1 MPTASRAG
9 DSTHEEAG
17 RHLVPA
23 DGVTARG
30 TAFWRTPASLVIIA
44 ATVVGLVLRVLL
56 LTRPGFLTSG
66 TIEYDDGV
74 YLGAA
79 VRLLQGALPYRDFA
93 YVQPPGIL
101 VVSLPFALVA
111 KVVSAPAG
119 LAAARVAT
127 AIAGAACVPLA
138 GRLMLRKGVLAA
150 LVTCGFLAVYPAD
163 VLTARTL
170 LLEPWMNL
178 CCLLAANAAFT
189 HGRSVGVGRP
199 GGRSGPVGRGSTGGR
214 SGPVGRGRPLGQGR
228 LASPRRLAWAG
239 AALGFA
245 TAIKFWAAVPA
256 AVLLCFLLVRDGRW
270 RRARGYLAA
279 LVAGFVVPTI
289 PFAAAAPVAFVRS
302 TLFDQVTRMGS
313 YTSFAARLA
322 YLTGLMPVIDSHGQL
337 NLTTGTH
344 SMLAVGS
351 NGTMVI
357 NGIGRMPYAVAALG
371 IVVLAAAYLRRPA
384 SRSPLD
390 WFALAVAAASGVAVS
405 LYSAFFYHYPAFP
418 APWLAI
424 ALGTAAGAA
433 SRVAGKQTG
442 ARRQPTT
449 EEPAGS
455 RDLGAAGGRGIIRR
469 PAGRLAVAVAAVA
482 AVALFAI
489 AADEGSQLAAQT
501 APPSPR
507 AAADIIPAGACVV
520 TDQVSFTIAADRF
533 TSASPGCPDVLDSLA
548 ATLTLSGGVSVPGGA
563 GRIPRVTAGWEAVFG
578 KAQYVWLSQGYQARI
593 PWTDGLRS
601 WFDAHFR
608 LVRTFR
614 DYGRSTLYE
623 RIG

>member
-17 RHLVPA
+17 RRLVPA

-30 TAFWRTPASLVIIA
+30 AAFWRIPASLVIIA
-44 ATVVGLVLRVLL
+44 ATVVSLVLRVLL

-66 TIEYDDGV
+66 TVEYDDGV
-74 YLGAA
+74 YLGGA

-127 AIAGAACVPLA
+127 AIASAACVPLA
-138 GRLMLRKGVLAA
+138 GCLVYRKGVLAT

-163 VLTARTL
+163 VLAAHTL

-178 CCLLAANAAFT
+178 CCLLAANAAFA
-189 HGRSVGVGRP
+189 H
-199 GGRSGPVGRGSTGGR
+199 
-214 SGPVGRGRPLGQGR
+214 GR

-256 AVLLCFLLVRDGRW
+256 VVLLCFLLVRGGRW

-289 PFAAAAPVAFVRS
+289 PFAAAAPVAFVRG

-313 YTSFAARLA
+313 YTSLAARLA
-322 YLTGLMPVIDSHGQL
+322 YLTGLMPIIDGHGKL

-371 IVVLAAAYLRRPA
+371 VVVLAAAYLRRPA

-390 WFALAVAAASGVAVS
+390 WFALAVAAVSAAAVS

-424 ALGTAAGAA
+424 ALGAATGAAAGAA
-433 SRVAGKQTG
+433 SRAAGTRAG
-442 ARRQPTT
+442 TRRQPAT
-449 EEPAGS
+449 EEPADS
-455 RDLGAAGGRGIIRR
+455 RDLAAAGGRGTLFRLAGFR
-469 PAGRLAVAVAAVA
+469 LAGRLAVAVAAVTI
-482 AVALFAI
+482 LAI
-489 AADEGSQLAAQT
+489 AAGEGSQLAAQT
-501 APPSPR
+501 APSSPR

-533 TSASPGCPDVLDSLA
+533 TPASPGCPDVLDSLA
-548 ATLTLSGGVSVPGGA
+548 ATLALSGGVSVPGGA
-563 GRIPRVTAGWEAVFG
+563 GHIPQVTAGWEAIFG
-578 KAQYVWLSQGYQARI
+578 KARYVWLSQGYQARI

-614 DYGRSTLYE
+614 GYGHSNVYE
-623 RIG
+623 RIS

>member
-1 MPTASRAG
+1 MPTASRAD
-9 DSTHEEAG
+9 DSTHGEAG

-23 DGVTARG
+23 DGVSAREA
-30 TAFWRTPASLVIIA
+30 AFWRTPAGLVIIG
-44 ATVVGLVLRVLL
+44 ATAVGLVLRVLL
-56 LTRPGFLTSG
+56 LTQPGFLTSG
-66 TIEYDDGV
+66 TVEYDDGV

-79 VRLLQGALPYRDFA
+79 VRLLQAALPYRDFA

-111 KVVSAPAG
+111 KVVSVPAG
-119 LAAARVAT
+119 LAAARVTT
-127 AIAGAACVPLA
+127 AIASAACVPLA
-138 GRLMLRKGVLAA
+138 GCLVHRKGVLAT
-150 LVTCGFLAVYPAD
+150 LVTCGFLAAYPAD
-163 VLTARTL
+163 VLTAHTL

-178 CCLLAANAAFT
+178 CCLLAASAAFT
-189 HGRSVGVGRP
+189 HGG
-199 GGRSGPVGRGSTGGR
+199 
-214 SGPVGRGRPLGQGR
+214 

-256 AVLLCFLLVRDGRW
+256 MVLLCFLLVRGGRW
-270 RRARGYLAA
+270 RRARGYVAA
-279 LVAGFVVPTI
+279 LVAGFAVPTI
-289 PFAAAAPVAFVRS
+289 PFAAAAPAAFMRS
-302 TLFDQVTRMGS
+302 TLLDQVTRMGS
-313 YTSFAARLA
+313 YTSLAARLA
-322 YLTGLMPVIDSHGQL
+322 YLTGLMPVIDGHGRL
-337 NLTTGTH
+337 NLTTGAR

-351 NGTMVI
+351 NGTMVV

-371 IVVLAAAYLRRPA
+371 VIVLAAAYLRRPA

-390 WFALAVAAASGVAVS
+390 WFALAVAAVSAAAVS

-433 SRVAGKQTG
+433 AGAASRVAGKRAGT
-442 ARRQPTT
+442 RRQPAA

-455 RDLGAAGGRGIIRR
+455 RDLAAAGGRGTLPRL
-469 PAGRLAVAVAAVA
+469 AGRLAVAVAAVA
-482 AVALFAI
+482 VLAI
-489 AADEGSQLAAQT
+489 AAGEGSQLSAQT

-520 TDQVSFTIAADRF
+520 SDQVSFTIAADRF
-533 TSASPGCPDVLDSLA
+533 IPASPGCPDVLDSLA

-563 GRIPRVTAGWEAVFG
+563 GRIPQVTAGWEAVFG

-593 PWTDGLRS
+593 PWTGGLRS

-614 DYGRSTLYE
+614 DYSHSNLYE
-623 RIG
+623 RIS